1 MENVIEVN
9 TGSLAQDVRD
19 MEEVLSELKKEM
31 DEIDTL
37 IASLD
42 TIWLGDAKTA
52 FTKKYNADRQ
62 VWVNMRENVEK
73 IMEGMQNARL
83 AYEKCENSV
92 GQKIDSLWI

>member
-42 TIWLGDAKTA
+42 TMWLGDAKTA
-52 FTKKYNADRQ
+52 FTRQYNADRQ